1 MRILKRFD
9 EGVRIRIGSD
19 DDLWTLAHICRIGSS
34 LGMLGHRR
42 DLTTGTQEGGRAKA
56 AERQPMWI
64 VISVQG
70 NEFQPFSDALRV
82 SGIITEAR
90 IDSGSHHTHSLR
102 RGDELELKRSGG
114 IDDSDLRLLEE
125 AVRAGQRPRV
135 ILCVVESDEVIV
147 FEVASHGLREVSQST
162 LRGGGKREKG
172 SSAARSSF
180 ITNAAKATAMLLTE
194 ETPTVI
200 CGPGM
205 TRDSFEKELRAA
217 GASGKLLNIPTTIGG
232 RSAANEVLGG
242 NLTGDVLEA
251 HAVAR
256 QTKLIED
263 GLTRIAVDG
272 AVAYGAATIA
282 AAASQGAVETLIIDA
297 SLLRREAESAAAKTG
312 NKVESSVEST
322 SQNSAEKKH
331 TTATKRVDWPAIE
344 AEVIAAGGAVEQAS
358 LDHDAGAQLEGF
370 GGAIA
375 LLRWRFEAD

>member
-9 EGVRIRIGSD
+9 EGVRIRISGV
-19 DDLWTLAHICRIGSS
+19 DDLWTLAHICRKGSS

-42 DLTTGTQEGGRAKA
+42 DQTTGTKEGGRAKS
-56 AERQPMWI
+56 AERKPMWI
-64 VISVQG
+64 VISVEG

-102 RGDELELKRSGG
+102 LGDEVELKRSGG
-114 IDDSDLRLLEE
+114 IDNSDLRLLEE
-125 AVRAGQRPRV
+125 AVSAGQRPRV

-172 SSAARSSF
+172 SNAARSSF
-180 ITNAAKATAMLLTE
+180 VINAAKATAMLLTD

-217 GASGKLLNIPTTIGG
+217 GASGKLLNIPTSIGG

-256 QTKLIED
+256 QTRLIED
-263 GLTRIAVDG
+263 GLTRIAVNG
-272 AVAYGAATIA
+272 AVAYGGVAIA
-282 AAASQGAVETLIIDA
+282 AAAEQGAIETLIIDA
-297 SLLRREAESAAAKTG
+297 ALLRQELESQKTG
-312 NKVESSVEST
+312 
-322 SQNSAEKKH
+322 
-331 TTATKRVDWPAIE
+331 ATKRVDWPTIE
-344 AEVIAAGGAVEQAS
+344 AAVIDAGGIVEQAS
-358 LDHDAGAQLEGF
+358 LEHDAGAQLEGF

-375 LLRWRFEAD
+375 LLRWRVDPD

>member
-56 AERQPMWI
+56 AERKPMWI

-102 RGDELELKRSGG
+102 RGDELEIKRSGG

-135 ILCVVESDEVIV
+135 ILCVVESDEVVV

-172 SSAARSSF
+172 SSAARISF
-180 ITNAAKATAMLLTE
+180 IINAAKATAMLLTA

-200 CGPGM
+200 CGPGL

-217 GASGKLLNIPTTIGG
+217 GASGKLLNIPTSIGG

-256 QTKLIED
+256 QTRLIED

-272 AVAYGAATIA
+272 PVAYGAATIA

-297 SLLRREAESAAAKTG
+297 ALLRQEPESKTPET
-312 NKVESSVEST
+312 VEPS
-322 SQNSAEKKH
+322 SQNSAEKKRS
-331 TTATKRVDWPAIE
+331 TAAKRVDWPAIE
-344 AEVIAAGGAVEQAS
+344 AKVIAAGGKVEQAS
-358 LDHDAGAQLEGF
+358 LEHDAGAQLEGF

-375 LLRWRFEAD
+375 LLRWRLEAE